1 MGLRS
6 RHKGA
11 GQGTGGCGKKGGGQL
26 GVTNHADKRIRQRVG
41 VPRSAA
47 RKVAVK
53 AKSQGI
59 ERKDTTGSLRR
70 YLDHVYYYNDNSD
83 AIYVW
88 AEKVYIFADEAL
100 ITVLNL
106 PTRYKNAA
114 NALGRKL

>member
-1 MGLRS
+1 MAKDR
-6 RHKGA
+6 RCHR
-11 GQGTGGCGKKGGGQL
+11 KGGEGH

-47 RKVAVK
+47 HKLATK
-53 AKSQGI
+53 ARSQGV
-59 ERKDTTGSLRR
+59 ERRDTSGSLRR

-88 AEKVYIFADEAL
+88 AEKVYIFADTAL

-106 PTRYKNAA
+106 PTRYRNAA
-114 NALGRKL
+114 NSLGRKANED